1 MIIKIHQSQ
10 SVEEAFLYN
19 EKKVEKGE
27 ATFFQSKNTRFQK
40 PFLYSKSERLKEFL
54 KIEKLN
60 SRIRNKCLH
69 ISVNPSQA
77 DREILNDENIRKEIQ
92 NFMDEMGYGKQP
104 YFVYKHQDLDRVHF
118 HIVSSRIDRHTGK
131 KINDSNERHRVQ
143 QFVKKLN
150 EKYHLNQKN
159 QEEKIDFHFSPHSRN
174 IKQSLENL
182 FYHLNHTREIQSK
195 EMYEKALKLFNVEV
209 RKSGRGHIVVVIDD
223 QGEPIRY
230 PIRLSKFKNRP
241 EFFAVKESVENEKAL
256 KTTQR
261 KIIMPDKSLLKELI
275 WQSVRYKGVDT
286 PEKKLK
292 LKKKSK
298 KKYRRRM

>member
-1 MIIKIHQSQ
+1 MIIKIHQSK
-10 SVEEAFLYN
+10 SIEEAFLYN

-27 ATFFQSKNTRFQK
+27 ATFFQSRNARFQN

-54 KIEKLN
+54 RIEKLN
-60 SRIRNKCLH
+60 SRVKNKCLH
-69 ISVNPSQA
+69 ISVNPSQS
-77 DREILNDENIRKEIQ
+77 DRLILSDDIIKKEIQ

-143 QFVKKLN
+143 KFVKELN
-150 EKYHLNQKN
+150 EKYQLNQKSN
-159 QEEKIDFHFSPHSRN
+159 QEKVDFHFSPHSRN
-174 IKQSLENL
+174 IKQSLEKL
-182 FYHLNHTREIQSK
+182 FYHLNRSKEIQSK

-209 RKSGRGHIVVVIDD
+209 RKSGRGHIVVVTDD
-223 QGEPIRY
+223 LGEPIRY

-241 EFFAVKESVENEKAL
+241 EFFAVKESVENEKVL

-261 KIIMPDKSLLKELI
+261 KIIKPDKSLLKELI
-275 WQSVRYKGVDT
+275 WQSIRYKGVDT